1 MNQIENTKLQF
12 FKMSKTEVK
21 YTDTADFLDAPRP
34 FWSVGMIFA
43 GSGTFQEQN
52 RESIEVFPGDII
64 LVPTAATYISH
75 WTGSPD
81 ICYIS
86 FHFILNRGFR
96 NNIAIQKIAGL
107 NFLKKEFET
116 AYQLFG
122 EKKKT
127 FQLLSIFFHVLAEV
141 YPKIQQMPEKP
152 LNTSI
157 QKAIEHITF
166 GYQSDLSIR
175 ELAAA
180 SNLSP
185 SRFFTVFKQETGMTP
200 ISYKNYIS
208 IQNAEKMLLTTDF
221 SMEEISE
228 KLGFHSSSYF
238 RRTFRAFTGKSPREY
253 RKEIQ
258 EKLKL

>member
-21 YTDTADFLDAPRP
+21 YTDTADFLDVPRP
-34 FWSVGMIFA
+34 FWSIGMILA

-52 RESIEVFPGDII
+52 GESIEVFPGDMI

-96 NNIAIQKIAGL
+96 GNIAIQKIAGL
-107 NFLKKEFET
+107 ESLKKEFET
-116 AYQLFG
+116 AYRLFG
-122 EKKKT
+122 ENDKT
-127 FQLLSIFFHVLAEV
+127 FQLLSIFFHVISEV
-141 YPKIQQMPEKP
+141 YPKIQQRPQKP

-157 QKAIEHITF
+157 QKAIERITF
-166 GYQSDLSIR
+166 CYQNDLSIK
-175 ELAAA
+175 ELAETA
-180 SNLSP
+180 NLSP
-185 SRFFTVFKQETGMTP
+185 SRFFTVFRQETGMTP
-200 ISYKNYIS
+200 ITYKNYVC

-258 EKLKL
+258 AKLKL